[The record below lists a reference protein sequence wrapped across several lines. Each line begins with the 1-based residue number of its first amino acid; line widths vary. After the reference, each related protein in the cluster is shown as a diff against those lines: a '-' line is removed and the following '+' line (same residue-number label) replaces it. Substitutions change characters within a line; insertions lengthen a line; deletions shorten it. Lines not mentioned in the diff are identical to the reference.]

1 MNSLQKVTQEIQQ
14 GIDNGELRIK
24 KIYSERKDNDVKY
37 VIDVSEVEAERV
49 LTVEVLHEILKKNN
63 KELYEAVVKREEAI
77 KNGCNAKIKEVEYKL
92 GVESGEALLLLNLI
106 YYLEGKI
113 ELEQIV

>member
-1 MNSLQKVTQEIQQ
+1 MV
-14 GIDNGELRIK
+14 K
-24 KIYSERKDNDVKY
+24 K
-37 VIDVSEVEAERV
+37 RV

-77 KNGCNAKIKEVEYKL
+77 QSGCDEKIREVEYKL
-92 GVESGEALLLLNLI
+92 GMESGEALLLLILI

>member
-1 MNSLQKVTQEIQQ
+1 MGAFPILR
-14 GIDNGELRIK
+14 RIK
-24 KIYSERKDNDVKY
+24 KMAKKRI
-37 VIDVSEVEAERV
+37 

-77 KNGCNAKIKEVEYKL
+77 KSGCDDKIKEVEYKL

-113 ELEQIV
+113 DVERIV

>member
-1 MNSLQKVTQEIQQ
+1 MA
-14 GIDNGELRIK
+14 K
-24 KIYSERKDNDVKY
+24 K
-37 VIDVSEVEAERV
+37 RV
-49 LTVEVLHEILKKNN
+49 LTIEVLHDILRKNN
-63 KELYEAVVKREEAI
+63 KELYEAVVKREEAM
-77 KNGCNAKIKEVEYKL
+77 KNRCNDTIREVEYKL

>member
-1 MNSLQKVTQEIQQ
+1 MA
-14 GIDNGELRIK
+14 K
-24 KIYSERKDNDVKY
+24 K
-37 VIDVSEVEAERV
+37 RV

-77 KNGCNAKIKEVEYKL
+77 KNGCNNTIKEVDYKL

-113 ELEQIV
+113 GLERII

>member
-1 MNSLQKVTQEIQQ
+1 MA
-14 GIDNGELRIK
+14 K
-24 KIYSERKDNDVKY
+24 K
-37 VIDVSEVEAERV
+37 RV

-77 KNGCNAKIKEVEYKL
+77 KSGCDDKIKEVEYKL

-106 YYLEGKI
+106 YYLEGKVDV
-113 ELEQIV
+113 EQIV

>member
-1 MNSLQKVTQEIQQ
+1 MAKK
-14 GIDNGELRIK
+14 RI
-24 KIYSERKDNDVKY
+24 
-37 VIDVSEVEAERV
+37 

-77 KNGCNAKIKEVEYKL
+77 KSRCDDKIQEAEYKL
-92 GVESGEALLLLNLI
+92 GGESGEALLLLNLI

-113 ELEQIV
+113 ELRQIV

>member
-1 MNSLQKVTQEIQQ
+1 MA
-14 GIDNGELRIK
+14 K
-24 KIYSERKDNDVKY
+24 K
-37 VIDVSEVEAERV
+37 RV
-49 LTVEVLHEILKKNN
+49 LTVEVLHEVLKKNN

-77 KNGCNAKIKEVEYKL
+77 KGGCTDKIKEVEYKL
-92 GVESGEALLLLNLI
+92 GVESGEVLLLLNLI

>member
-1 MNSLQKVTQEIQQ
+1 MV
-14 GIDNGELRIK
+14 K
-24 KIYSERKDNDVKY
+24 K
-37 VIDVSEVEAERV
+37 RV
-49 LTVEVLHEILKKNN
+49 LTVKVLHEILKKNN

-77 KNGCNAKIKEVEYKL
+77 QSGCDEKIKEVEYKL
-92 GVESGEALLLLNLI
+92 GMESGEALLLLNLI

>member
-1 MNSLQKVTQEIQQ
+1 MV
-14 GIDNGELRIK
+14 K
-24 KIYSERKDNDVKY
+24 K
-37 VIDVSEVEAERV
+37 RV
-49 LTVEVLHEILKKNN
+49 LTVEALHEFLKKNN

-77 KNGCNAKIKEVEYKL
+77 QSGCDEKIKEVEYKL
-92 GVESGEALLLLNLI
+92 GMESGEALLLLNLI

>member
-1 MNSLQKVTQEIQQ
+1 MA
-14 GIDNGELRIK
+14 K
-24 KIYSERKDNDVKY
+24 K
-37 VIDVSEVEAERV
+37 RV

-77 KNGCNAKIKEVEYKL
+77 KNGCNNTIKEVEYKL

-113 ELEQIV
+113 GLERII

>member
-1 MNSLQKVTQEIQQ
+1 MA
-14 GIDNGELRIK
+14 K
-24 KIYSERKDNDVKY
+24 K
-37 VIDVSEVEAERV
+37 RV

-63 KELYEAVVKREEAI
+63 KEIYEAVVKREEAI
-77 KNGCNAKIKEVEYKL
+77 KNGCNNTIKEVEYKL

-113 ELEQIV
+113 GLERIL